1 MSCSRN
7 APKNFDEG
15 YHSLSKWPTKMK
27 SCTALVVTNRPQNHS
42 VVFFRNRWLS
52 SFGWCAVTSDSN
64 QYRNNG
70 TITCSARHK
79 PFNEFGATFS
89 LPHQIFL
96 RCNDNSIQ
104 HCTWLDEHRNETK
117 FKHQIWIHKKFHPN
131 KFKLLGIMAEHHLI
145 FFSYVSMWMR

>member
-64 QYRNNG
+64 QYR
-70 TITCSARHK
+70 ITVQSLVQRVTSHLMILVQRFHCRIKFFSVVMIIL
-79 PFNEFGATFS
+79 FNILRDLKSIEMKQNSSTKFGYT
-89 LPHQIFL
+89 
-96 RCNDNSIQ
+96 RNSIR
-104 HCTWLDEHRNETK
+104 TSSNYLE
-117 FKHQIWIHKKFHPN
+117 
-131 KFKLLGIMAEHHLI
+131 
-145 FFSYVSMWMR
+145 